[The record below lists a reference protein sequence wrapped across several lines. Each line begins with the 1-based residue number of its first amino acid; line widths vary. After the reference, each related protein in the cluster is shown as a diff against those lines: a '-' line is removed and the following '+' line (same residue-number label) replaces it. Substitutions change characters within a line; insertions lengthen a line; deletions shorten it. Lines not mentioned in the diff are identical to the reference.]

1 MIDSPASIHRRIVA
15 TLADYS
21 IAPLIGG
28 GIALAFGTSI
38 LNPLFSTV
46 LTIAF
51 WLSKSLLEAAF
62 GTTPGKMLTHLHV
75 NHDIQGERLSI
86 YYSSARNAWI
96 LLEIIPLVGLVLFS
110 FVAIFLVASCIR
122 ACNFVGLHD
131 KFAHVNVLRKN
142 EKHPLNCF
150 KCN

>member
-51 WLSKSLLEAAF
+51 
-62 GTTPGKMLTHLHV
+62 
-75 NHDIQGERLSI
+75 
-86 YYSSARNAWI
+86 
-96 LLEIIPLVGLVLFS
+96 
-110 FVAIFLVASCIR
+110 
-122 ACNFVGLHD
+122 
-131 KFAHVNVLRKN
+131 
-142 EKHPLNCF
+142 
-150 KCN
+150 